1 MKYRMLVRM
10 TLAAALTVA
19 LALPLFADSQAD
31 AVMRK
36 SYDLPQATTM
46 QATMY
51 MLLVDANGTQNLR
64 SLSTYSRRT
73 ADGTDTYTEFLS
85 PPDLKGTKF
94 LSLAGAREDVQRIWL
109 PELHKVRRI
118 AGGSKGDT
126 FFGSDLTYYDMSTH
140 HYSDARY
147 SMHGEA
153 TVEVVENGVK
163 KEVACWVIDATPV
176 SPGIPYGKM
185 RLWVG
190 KSDDFTYRSE
200 MWDSRG
206 NELKTI
212 YILEV
217 EKKQGITLP
226 IRTGVVAASGHKT
239 LLQMKD
245 VVLNGPINQGVFTV
259 ANLER

>member
-1 MKYRMLVRM
+1 MKHKILVRM
-10 TLAAALTVA
+10 TLAAALIVG

-31 AVMRK
+31 AIMRHA
-36 SYDLPQATTM
+36 YDLPQPATM

-64 SLSTYSRRT
+64 SLSTYSRKT
-73 ADGTDTYTEFLS
+73 SNGTDTYTEFLS

-140 HYSDARY
+140 HFSDARY

-153 TVEVVENGVK
+153 SLEVVENGVK
-163 KEVACWVIDATPV
+163 KQVSCWTIDATPL
-176 SPGIPYGKM
+176 SSSIPYGKM
-185 RLWVG
+185 RLWIG
-190 KSDDFTYRSE
+190 KNDGFTYRSV
-200 MWDSRG
+200 MWDRRG
-206 NELKTI
+206 NEIKTI

-226 IRTGVVAASGHKT
+226 IRTGVVAATGHKT
-239 LLQMKD
+239 LLQMKN
-245 VVLNGPINQGVFTV
+245 VVINRPINEGVFTV